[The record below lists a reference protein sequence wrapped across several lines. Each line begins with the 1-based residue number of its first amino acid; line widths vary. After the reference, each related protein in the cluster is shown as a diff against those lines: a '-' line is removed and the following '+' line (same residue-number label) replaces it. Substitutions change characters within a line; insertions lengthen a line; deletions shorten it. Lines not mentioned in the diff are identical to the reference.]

1 MLTHVFVCVG
11 RVCVCVT
18 CLFARFSATLPTY
31 IVEQTCLELGSCS
44 SGELGVWVLCGYMSL
59 CVCLDVRLGLFA
71 VTRSVRVLE
80 FICVVLV
87 VIDVVMLIVV
97 VVVAAAAVSDVEFP
111 AP

>member
-1 MLTHVFVCVG
+1 
-11 RVCVCVT
+11 
-18 CLFARFSATLPTY
+18 
-31 IVEQTCLELGSCS
+31 
-44 SGELGVWVLCGYMSL
+44 MSL

-97 VVVAAAAVSDVEFP
+97 VVVVVAAAVSDVEFP